1 MSVPPTMP
9 TSRAGFFS
17 SLFDLNF
24 SRVVTTRVVKWL
36 YLLVIVLVVIG
47 LIGYIATSIISGSV
61 TAIVVSVIVGPLVA
75 LLYIIIARIGF
86 EVLVAIFRILET
98 NREIAFLER
107 QQLNQMQG
115 GAPEPLAP
123 QAPQPPAA

>member
-36 YLLVIVLVVIG
+36 YLIVIVLVVIG

-61 TAIVVSVIVGPLVA
+61 TAIVISVIVGPLVA

-123 QAPQPPAA
+123 QAPRPPAA

>member
-1 MSVPPTMP
+1 MP
-9 TSRAGFFS
+9 TARAGFFS

-36 YLLVIVLVVIG
+36 YLIVIVLVVLG
-47 LIGYIATSIISGSV
+47 LIGYIATAIISGSV
-61 TAIVVSVIVGPLVA
+61 VAIIIAVIVGPLVA
-75 LLYIIIARIGF
+75 LLYIILARIVF

-107 QQLNQMQG
+107 QQLNHMQG
-115 GAPEPLAP
+115 GAPQPV
-123 QAPQPPAA
+123 APQPPPPAA

>member
-36 YLLVIVLVVIG
+36 YLIVIVLVVIG

-115 GAPEPLAP
+115 GVPEPLAP

>member
-9 TSRAGFFS
+9 TARAGFFS

-24 SRVVTTRVVKWL
+24 SRVVSTRVVKWL
-36 YLLVIVLVVIG
+36 YLIVIVLVVLG
-47 LIGYIATSIISGSV
+47 LIGYIATAIISGSV
-61 TAIVVSVIVGPLVA
+61 VAIIIAVIVGPLVA
-75 LLYIIIARIGF
+75 LLYIILARIVL

-107 QQLNQMQG
+107 QQLNHMQG
-115 GAPEPLAP
+115 GAPQPV
-123 QAPQPPAA
+123 APQPPPPAA

>member
-1 MSVPPTMP
+1 MP
-9 TSRAGFFS
+9 TARAGFFS

-36 YLLVIVLVVIG
+36 YLIAIILVVLG
-47 LIGYIATSIISGSV
+47 LIGYIATAIISGSV
-61 TAIVVSVIVGPLVA
+61 VAIVIAVIVGPLVA
-75 LLYIIIARIGF
+75 LLYIILARIAF

-107 QQLNQMQG
+107 QQLNHMQG
-115 GAPEPLAP
+115 GAPQPVAP
-123 QAPQPPAA
+123 QPPQPPAA

>member
-36 YLLVIVLVVIG
+36 YLIVIVLVVIG

-61 TAIVVSVIVGPLVA
+61 TAIVISVIVGPLVA

>member
-1 MSVPPTMP
+1 MP
-9 TSRAGFFS
+9 TARAGFFS

-36 YLLVIVLVVIG
+36 YLIVIVLVVIG
-47 LIGYIATSIISGSV
+47 LIGYIATAIISGSV
-61 TAIVVSVIVGPLVA
+61 VAIIIAVIVGPLVA
-75 LLYIIIARIGF
+75 LLYIILARITF

-107 QQLNQMQG
+107 QQLSQMQG
-115 GAPEPLAP
+115 GALQPV
-123 QAPQPPAA
+123 APQPPPPAA

>member
-61 TAIVVSVIVGPLVA
+61 TAIVISVIVGPLVA

-123 QAPQPPAA
+123 QAQQPPAA

>member
-61 TAIVVSVIVGPLVA
+61 TAIVISVIVGPLVA

>member
-1 MSVPPTMP
+1 MP
-9 TSRAGFFS
+9 TARAGFFS

-36 YLLVIVLVVIG
+36 YLIVIVLVVLG
-47 LIGYIATSIISGSV
+47 LVGYIATAIISGSV
-61 TAIVVSVIVGPLVA
+61 VAIIIAVIVGPLVA
-75 LLYIIIARIGF
+75 LLYIILARIAF

-107 QQLNQMQG
+107 QQLNHMQG
-115 GAPEPLAP
+115 GAPQPV
-123 QAPQPPAA
+123 APQPPPPAA

>member
-1 MSVPPTMP
+1 MP
-9 TSRAGFFS
+9 TARAGFFS

-36 YLLVIVLVVIG
+36 YLIVIVLVVIG
-47 LIGYIATSIISGSV
+47 LIGYIATAIISGSV
-61 TAIVVSVIVGPLVA
+61 VAIIIAVIVGPLVA
-75 LLYIIIARIGF
+75 LLYIILARIGF

-107 QQLNQMQG
+107 QQLSHMQG
-115 GAPEPLAP
+115 GAPQPV
-123 QAPQPPAA
+123 APQPPPPAA

>member
-36 YLLVIVLVVIG
+36 YLLVIVLVAIG
-47 LIGYIATSIISGSV
+47 LVGYIATSIISGSV
-61 TAIVVSVIVGPLVA
+61 TAIVISVIVGPLVA
-75 LLYIIIARIGF
+75 LLYIIVARIGF

-107 QQLNQMQG
+107 QQLNHMRG
-115 GAPEPLAP
+115 GEPEPLAP
-123 QAPQPPAA
+123 HPPQPPAA

>member
-1 MSVPPTMP
+1 MP
-9 TSRAGFFS
+9 TARAGFFS

-36 YLLVIVLVVIG
+36 YLIVIVLVVLG
-47 LIGYIATSIISGSV
+47 LVGYIATAIISGSV
-61 TAIVVSVIVGPLVA
+61 VAIIIAVIVGPLVA
-75 LLYIIIARIGF
+75 LLYIIIARLGF

-107 QQLNQMQG
+107 QQLNHMQG
-115 GAPEPLAP
+115 GAPQPV
-123 QAPQPPAA
+123 APQPPPPAA

>member
-1 MSVPPTMP
+1 MP
-9 TSRAGFFS
+9 TARAGFFS

-36 YLLVIVLVVIG
+36 YLIVIVLVVLG
-47 LIGYIATSIISGSV
+47 LIGYIATAIISGSV
-61 TAIVVSVIVGPLVA
+61 VAIIIAVIVGPLVA
-75 LLYIIIARIGF
+75 LLYIILARIAF

-107 QQLNQMQG
+107 QQLNHMQG
-115 GAPEPLAP
+115 GAPQPV
-123 QAPQPPAA
+123 APQPPPPAA

>member
-1 MSVPPTMP
+1 MP
-9 TSRAGFFS
+9 TARAGFFS

-36 YLLVIVLVVIG
+36 YLIVIVLVAIG
-47 LIGYIATSIISGSV
+47 LIGYIVTAIISGSV
-61 TAIVVSVIVGPLVA
+61 VAIVLAVIVGPLVA
-75 LLYIIIARIGF
+75 LLYIIMARIFF

-107 QQLNQMQG
+107 QQLNHRQG
-115 GAPEPLAP
+115 GAPQPV
-123 QAPQPPAA
+123 APQPPPPAA

>member
-9 TSRAGFFS
+9 TARACFFS

-36 YLLVIVLVVIG
+36 YLIVIVLVVLG
-47 LIGYIATSIISGSV
+47 LIGYIATAIISGSV
-61 TAIVVSVIVGPLVA
+61 VAIIIAVIVGPLVA
-75 LLYIIIARIGF
+75 LLYIIFARIVF

-107 QQLNQMQG
+107 QQLNHMQG
-115 GAPEPLAP
+115 GAPQPV
-123 QAPQPPAA
+123 APQPPPPAA

>member
-36 YLLVIVLVVIG
+36 YLIVIILVVVG

-61 TAIVVSVIVGPLVA
+61 TAIIVSVIIGPLVA
-75 LLYIIIARIGF
+75 LLYIILARIGF

-107 QQLNQMQG
+107 QQLNHMQG
-115 GAPEPLAP
+115 GATEPVAP

>member
-1 MSVPPTMP
+1 MP
-9 TSRAGFFS
+9 TARAGFFS

-36 YLLVIVLVVIG
+36 YLIAIVLVVLG
-47 LIGYIATSIISGSV
+47 LIGYIATAIISGSV
-61 TAIVVSVIVGPLVA
+61 VAIVIAVIVGPLIA
-75 LLYIIIARIGF
+75 LLYIIFARIFF

-107 QQLNQMQG
+107 QQLNHMQG
-115 GAPEPLAP
+115 GTP
-123 QAPQPPAA
+123 QPVAPQPPSPPAA

>member
-1 MSVPPTMP
+1 MP
-9 TSRAGFFS
+9 TARAGFFS

-36 YLLVIVLVVIG
+36 YLIVIILVALG
-47 LIGYIATSIISGSV
+47 LIGYIVTAIISGSV
-61 TAIVVSVIVGPLVA
+61 VAIVLAVIVGPLVA
-75 LLYIIIARIGF
+75 LLYIIVARIFF

-107 QQLNQMQG
+107 QQLSHMQG
-115 GAPEPLAP
+115 GAPQPV
-123 QAPQPPAA
+123 APQPPPPAA

>member
-1 MSVPPTMP
+1 MT
-9 TSRAGFFS
+9 
-17 SLFDLNF
+17 
-24 SRVVTTRVVKWL
+24 
-36 YLLVIVLVVIG
+36 VIVLVVIG

-61 TAIVVSVIVGPLVA
+61 TAIVISVIVGPLVA